1 MAYRSWTKILKLTV
15 CDDADNQ
22 YEVDVEVE
30 VYWESDYGADA
41 DNPQGVEMTSIAD
54 FSIKDVRDEHGI
66 SRLELTDTLYNKIFD
81 AMNEADLSKEE

>member
-1 MAYRSWTKILKLTV
+1 MAYREWTKTLKLTV
-15 CDDADNQ
+15 CDDADNK

-41 DNPQGVEMTSIAD
+41 DGNRGVEMTSIAD
-54 FSIKDVRDEHGI
+54 FDIKDVRDEHGI